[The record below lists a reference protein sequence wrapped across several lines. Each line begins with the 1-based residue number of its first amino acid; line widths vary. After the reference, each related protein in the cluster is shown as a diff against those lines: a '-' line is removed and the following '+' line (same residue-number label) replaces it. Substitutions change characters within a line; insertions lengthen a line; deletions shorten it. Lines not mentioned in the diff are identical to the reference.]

1 MRRFLWIVLF
11 LVSAALL
18 PAAAAAQHLTI
29 EDVRTMALG
38 KGELDHG
45 IWEVW
50 GSDASGQKIEMKVD
64 AESGRDREDAA
75 QRLTARASGAE
86 SKFIPTPSC
95 LSINLFFAA
104 IPAYIERAGVSRI
117 WR

>member
-29 EDVRTMALG
+29 EDVRTMVLG

-45 IWEVW
+45 IWKVRE
-50 GSDASGQKIEMKVD
+50 SDASGQKIEMKVD
-64 AESGRDREDAA
+64 AESGEIVKMRRND
-75 QRLTARASGAE
+75 
-86 SKFIPTPSC
+86 
-95 LSINLFFAA
+95 
-104 IPAYIERAGVSRI
+104 
-117 WR
+117 

>member
-45 IWEVW
+45 IWEVR

-64 AESGRDREDAA
+64 AESGEIVKMRRND
-75 QRLTARASGAE
+75 
-86 SKFIPTPSC
+86 
-95 LSINLFFAA
+95 
-104 IPAYIERAGVSRI
+104 
-117 WR
+117 